1 MNIIG
6 HVIALVPLHI
16 HEINGHQ
23 ILATFLKKC
32 KDNHRRK
39 ACMKALLSA
48 SKFEFF
54 KIELAEKNIIETLL
68 EIISNVD
75 EPGTLYLRE
84 LSFNILSNICK
95 ACRENQKTFRRLKG
109 IEAIRGNL
117 NNSEVD

>member
-1 MNIIG
+1 
-6 HVIALVPLHI
+6 
-16 HEINGHQ
+16 
-23 ILATFLKKC
+23 
-32 KDNHRRK
+32 
-39 ACMKALLSA
+39 MKALLSA

-68 EIISNVD
+68 DIISNCD

-95 ACRENQKTFRRLKG
+95 ACRENQKAFRRLKG

-117 NNSEVD
+117 NNAEVD